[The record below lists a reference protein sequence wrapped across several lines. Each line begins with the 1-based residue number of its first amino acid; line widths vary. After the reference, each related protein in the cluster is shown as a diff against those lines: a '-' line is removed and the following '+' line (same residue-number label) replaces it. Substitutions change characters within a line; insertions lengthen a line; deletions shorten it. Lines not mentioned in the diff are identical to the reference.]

1 MVQFLLFHLLICLEQ
16 LRRERTLD
24 TDKHVL
30 NAGCLYAGLPL
41 KYKSGVLLEQCCD
54 IHATNTA
61 FFLHATQSATIYCK
75 QEKGGK
81 EKAWVQRSPS
91 SLFFTLSFLSVFV
104 FSLTKSVIWFHS
116 LTQIWDTDFWVEWL
130 HPIAWEMTSLLKT
143 KLKKNNKIKYNFF
156 LFYIVKIIS
165 MLETFFGEVWNYP
178 DYRGHLTDWYLIY
191 FFSALSKHTL

>member
-1 MVQFLLFHLLICLEQ
+1 MSFFFPPLFCRLLHRKRYWKPFMVQFLLFHLLICLEQ
-16 LRRERTLD
+16 LCRERTPD

-54 IHATNTA
+54 MHATNTA
-61 FFLHATQSATIYCK
+61 SFLHATQSATIYCK

-91 SLFFTLSFLSVFV
+91 PLFFTLSFLSVSV
-104 FSLTKSVIWFHS
+104 FFTLTKSVIWFHS

-130 HPIAWEMTSLLKT
+130 RPHCMRNDKQKKT
-143 KLKKNNKIKYNFF
+143 
-156 LFYIVKIIS
+156 
-165 MLETFFGEVWNYP
+165 
-178 DYRGHLTDWYLIY
+178 
-191 FFSALSKHTL
+191 

>member
-1 MVQFLLFHLLICLEQ
+1 MSFFFFPPLFCRLLHRKRYWKPFMVQFLLFHLLICLEQ
-16 LRRERTLD
+16 LCRERTLD

-30 NAGCLYAGLPL
+30 NVGCLYAGLPL

-91 SLFFTLSFLSVFV
+91 PLFFTLSFLSVSV
-104 FSLTKSVIWFHS
+104 FFTYQISHLISFTHS
-116 LTQIWDTDFWVEWL
+116 DLR
-130 HPIAWEMTSLLKT
+130 
-143 KLKKNNKIKYNFF
+143 YRF
-156 LFYIVKIIS
+156 L
-165 MLETFFGEVWNYP
+165 G
-178 DYRGHLTDWYLIY
+178 
-191 FFSALSKHTL
+191 